1 MIEKGL
7 VGAVIVIGIIIALI
21 ISIDTRKSNK

>member
-21 ISIDTRKSNK
+21 ISIDVKKSNK